1 MCKATIFIRIFG
13 TQSLAKNFN
22 VKARRERD
30 NGSDQY
36 AVALQM
42 LRAKPIGILCS
53 LDVRT
58 TFLRVFHLHFFLN
71 FSICRGYHMRM
82 IVDLRSYMASL
93 VLHPNKAYFALIC
106 FVILQYST
114 ACSCVP
120 SGIWPIIILHFC
132 HLILLRKIL

>member
-1 MCKATIFIRIFG
+1 MKETVVCEAITFIRMFG

-36 AVALQM
+36 AVTLQM
-42 LRAKPIGILCS
+42 LRAKPVRILCS

-71 FSICRGYHMRM
+71 FSICRGYRTRM
-82 IVDLRSYMASL
+82 
-93 VLHPNKAYFALIC
+93 N
-106 FVILQYST
+106 
-114 ACSCVP
+114 
-120 SGIWPIIILHFC
+120 
-132 HLILLRKIL
+132 